1 MLILSHR
8 GYHTQAPENT
18 MAAFEAA
25 IALGVDGIET
35 DIRLSRD
42 HVPILFHDRLAP
54 DGRLVYELTQAELSD
69 LVGYVV
75 PTLEDA
81 LNLPLKSSKHFLW
94 NLEIKTP
101 DALNQTTELLSRY
114 CAARRILVTSFWH
127 PLILEVSQRVDVE
140 CGLLIAHCPMN
151 FQSRPSWI
159 PDYPSVKT
167 LVYHYDTLDS
177 ALVGQGRA
185 CGLRTFVYGAQTLQ
199 DHDQL
204 VQWQVDGIITDRP
217 EFALKGGL
225 HSCPR
230 NTFLPSI

>member
-8 GYHTQAPENT
+8 GYHAQAPENT
-18 MAAFEAA
+18 LAAFEAA

-42 HVPILFHDRLAP
+42 NIPILFHDRLTP
-54 DGRLVYELTQAELSD
+54 NGRPVSALTQAELSD
-69 LVGYVV
+69 LVGYIV

-81 LNLPLKSSKHFLW
+81 LSLPLDGSNHFLW

-101 DALNQTTELLSRY
+101 DVLNLTLEILGQD

-127 PLILEVSQRVDVE
+127 PLILEISRRVNVE
-140 CGLLIAHCPMN
+140 CGLLIAHRPMD
-151 FQSRPSWI
+151 FQFRPSWI
-159 PDYPSVKT
+159 PDHPSIST
-167 LVYHYDTLDS
+167 LVYHYDTLDPV
-177 ALVGQGRA
+177 LVLQSRD

-199 DHDQL
+199 DHQQL
-204 VQWQVDGIITDRP
+204 AQWQVDGIITDRP

-225 HSCPR
+225 TSWPQ

>member
-18 MAAFEAA
+18 LAAFEAA
-25 IALGVDGIET
+25 IALGADGIET

-42 HVPILFHDRLAP
+42 NVPILFHDRLTP
-54 DGRLVYELTQAELSD
+54 DGRPVSALTQAELSD

-81 LNLPLKSSKHFLW
+81 LNLPLDSSNCFLW
-94 NLEIKTP
+94 NLEIKTS
-101 DALNQTTELLSRY
+101 DVLNPAVEILGQY

-127 PLILEVSQRVDVE
+127 PLILEISRHVDVE
-140 CGLLIAHCPMN
+140 CGLLIAHRPMD

-159 PDYPSVKT
+159 PDYPSIKT
-167 LVYHYDTLDS
+167 LVCHYDTLDF
-177 ALVGQGRA
+177 ALVGQSRA
-185 CGLRTFVYGAQTLQ
+185 SGLRTFVYGAQTLE
-199 DHDQL
+199 DHHKL
-204 VQWQVDGIITDRP
+204 AQWQVDGIITDRP
-217 EFALKGGL
+217 EFVLKGGL
-225 HSCPR
+225 NSCPR